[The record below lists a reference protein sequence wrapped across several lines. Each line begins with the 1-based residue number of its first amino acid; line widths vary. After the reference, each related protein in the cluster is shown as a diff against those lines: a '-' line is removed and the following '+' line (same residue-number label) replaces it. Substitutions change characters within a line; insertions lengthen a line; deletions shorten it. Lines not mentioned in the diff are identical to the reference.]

1 MPLNRQ
7 HLLVRVID
15 LQCRVRDLEALVQH
29 PLERAADRMAVFA
42 GRDEHMRR
50 QDGMARCKFPQMQI
64 VHLFHVLAMRHRH
77 ADLGRWHPFRRAF
90 EEHADGFA
98 LEIEP

>member
-29 PLERAADRMAVFA
+29 PLERAADRMTVTQATCLSSGANHKVS
-42 GRDEHMRR
+42 
-50 QDGMARCKFPQMQI
+50 
-64 VHLFHVLAMRHRH
+64 
-77 ADLGRWHPFRRAF
+77 ADTTSK
-90 EEHADGFA
+90 
-98 LEIEP
+98 

>member
-7 HLLVRVID
+7 ELLVRVID
-15 LQCRVRDLEALVQH
+15 REGRVRDREALVQH
-29 PLERAADRMAVFA
+29 LLERAADRMTVFA
-42 GRDEHMRR
+42 RRDEHMRR
-50 QDGMARCKFPQMQI
+50 QDGMARCKFPRVQI

-77 ADLGRWHPFRRAF
+77 ADLGRRHPFRRAF